1 MRAFNY
7 SEIKNQKQ
15 DSDVLGLIAAIYKKA
30 GKQEMYLKQRPKE
43 LEKLFTPLAPYETP
57 ETLDRIC
64 DEYNRVIGNMEVEQN
79 FTTCIR
85 NYYNDKF
92 YLCFLQIPK
101 LHYPLFQKKQKLQPK
116 QR

>member
-1 MRAFNY
+1 MGAFNY

-43 LEKLFTPLAPYETP
+43 LEKLFTPLAPYET
-57 ETLDRIC
+57 
-64 DEYNRVIGNMEVEQN
+64 YNRVIGNMEVKQN

-92 YLCFLQIPK
+92 YPCFLQIPK